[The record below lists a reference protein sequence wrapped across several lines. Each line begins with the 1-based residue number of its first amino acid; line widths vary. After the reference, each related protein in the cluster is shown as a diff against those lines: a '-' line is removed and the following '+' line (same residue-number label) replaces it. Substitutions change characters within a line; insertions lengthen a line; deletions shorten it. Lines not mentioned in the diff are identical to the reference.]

1 MVSII
6 IKRKLVI
13 LDKSEK
19 KKCQNSKHATK
30 QNFLHVVS
38 DVRRKSDSC
47 VKVLLVTLQKPSE
60 IMKAKLLKIVTV
72 M

>member
-1 MVSII
+1 MVSVI

-19 KKCQNSKHATK
+19 KCQNNKHAK
-30 QNFLHVVS
+30 KLIFLHVVS

-47 VKVLLVTLQKPSE
+47 VKILLVTLQKASE
-60 IMKAKLLKIVTV
+60 IMKAKLHKIVTV